1 MANAESVS
9 NWRVISSGNR
19 RRICSCGHTEI
30 DLYESS
36 SGDSRLVRKTHVRSQ
51 GVCDPEP
58 HKLSIA
64 DGGLALL
71 GIYVTKKWVES
82 IGDAADLIVTN
93 EVNSSGVLLLADE
106 KSFSVIF
113 PFVQVEVLRKPD
125 AITEK
130 TDVLMQ
136 VKIPAS
142 EVTAILDFT
151 EAQRKKMGF

>member
-1 MANAESVS
+1 M
-9 NWRVISSGNR
+9 
-19 RRICSCGHTEI
+19 
-30 DLYESS
+30 
-36 SGDSRLVRKTHVRSQ
+36 
-51 GVCDPEP
+51 
-58 HKLSIA
+58 
-64 DGGLALL
+64 L